1 MEKTNLKL
9 QNRTG
14 MFLAAVVTALVLVFL
29 CSSVL
34 SAAMIPIKVETTK
47 DNLNIRSEA
56 DTYSDILTVIEK
68 SGTFLYPVEDV
79 SANWYKVRFADGVY
93 GYVYKEYVKPAGS
106 FTASVNLLSGGAL
119 RVSPVDIAP
128 VQKLCSIGTE
138 LSVSGMDS
146 TGKWYYATSFN
157 GESGYIKTTS
167 VADLGIEYPSA
178 SRPLEEV
185 EKITLVEM
193 DSSSGKIRKSAST
206 SSEQLAVM
214 ERGTLLSVIGETRG
228 TDGYT
233 WYKVKFDGGKVGY
246 VRSDIV
252 KAYDTSHLKGKIIVL
267 DPGHGCY
274 SSQKNMD
281 LGVYDNGNIGVS
293 GSLEKDINLIIARYL
308 QTYLKEAGAT
318 VIMTRETDVGLLT
331 LTDRANI
338 GNNAKADAF
347 VSIHINFS
355 TTNKNKTG
363 VITYYWPDSNSSARA
378 KLAASLQNA
387 SYIEL
392 GAEDLGTPNNERFA
406 VLYNTTVPSALIE
419 LGYMSNADEEK
430 LLLDPDYQMCCA
442 QGVYKGLLKYFE

>member
-1 MEKTNLKL
+1 MEKTNIRL
-9 QNRTG
+9 QSRTG
-14 MFLAAVVTALVLVFL
+14 MIVTAIVAAVLIVFL

-47 DNLNIRSEA
+47 DNLNIRTEA

-68 SGTFLYPVEDV
+68 SGTYLYPVEDA

-93 GYVYKEYVKPAGS
+93 GYVFKEYVKDAGS
-106 FTASVNLLSGGAL
+106 LTSAVNLLSGGAL

-138 LSVSGMDS
+138 LAITGLDA

-167 VADLGIEYPSA
+167 VAEPAVEYPSA

-193 DSSSGKIRKSAST
+193 NSSNGKIRKSAST

-214 ERGTLLSVIGETRG
+214 ERGTLLSVLGTTKG
-228 TDGYT
+228 TDGYV
-233 WYKVKFDGGKVGY
+233 WYKVKFEGGKIGY

-252 KAYDTSHLKGKIIVL
+252 DTYDTSHLKGKTIVI

-281 LGVYDNGNIGVS
+281 LGVFDNGNIGVS

-308 QTYLKEAGAT
+308 QTYLKEAGAN

-331 LTDRANI
+331 LTDRADI
-338 GNNAKADAF
+338 GNNAKADANDLNYHL
-347 VSIHINFS
+347 S
-355 TTNKNKTG
+355 G
-363 VITYYWPDSNSSARA
+363 RA
-378 KLAASLQNA
+378 N
-387 SYIEL
+387 
-392 GAEDLGTPNNERFA
+392 
-406 VLYNTTVPSALIE
+406 
-419 LGYMSNADEEK
+419 
-430 LLLDPDYQMCCA
+430 
-442 QGVYKGLLKYFE
+442 